1 MMIKFSNKIVQE
13 DLALISN
20 QNYINWER
28 IANKG
33 VLISG
38 SNSMLASYMVFL
50 LAYLN
55 ETRNY
60 QTQIIATAR
69 NIEKSRDKFS
79 DLVGKDYF
87 TLIPYD
93 VEERL
98 EYDGKVD
105 YIIHA
110 ASNASPTAILSN
122 PVSIIKANTIGTL
135 NLLDFA
141 KEKTIE
147 NFLFLS
153 TREVY
158 GTSIKEVIDEEAYGG
173 FDILATRACYPES
186 KRMAETLLQ
195 SYYDQYKV
203 PFTIARIAHSFGP
216 GMELGNDGRIMND
229 LLSNVIDGKDIV
241 LKSSGTAE
249 RAFCYLADAVSGLFT
264 ILLNGEV
271 GQAYNVA
278 NEDQPIMIKDL
289 AQKLVDLFSDKNI
302 SVVFDIPK
310 TMSAGYSKMGR
321 TRLTMAKLEA
331 LGWKR
336 EVSLESGILKTVQA
350 FEE

>member
-1 MMIKFSNKIVQE
+1 
-13 DLALISN
+13 
-20 QNYINWER
+20 
-28 IANKG
+28 
-33 VLISG
+33 
-38 SNSMLASYMVFL
+38 MVFL

-69 NIEKSRDKFS
+69 NIEKARDKFS

-158 GTSIKEVIDEEAYGG
+158 GLYCKVTMINI
-173 FDILATRACYPES
+173 RYP
-186 KRMAETLLQ
+186 LL
-195 SYYDQYKV
+195 
-203 PFTIARIAHSFGP
+203 
-216 GMELGNDGRIMND
+216 
-229 LLSNVIDGKDIV
+229 LLV
-241 LKSSGTAE
+241 LH
-249 RAFCYLADAVSGLFT
+249 
-264 ILLNGEV
+264 IH
-271 GQAYNVA
+271 
-278 NEDQPIMIKDL
+278 
-289 AQKLVDLFSDKNI
+289 LVLVWSLVTM
-302 SVVFDIPK
+302 VV
-310 TMSAGYSKMGR
+310 
-321 TRLTMAKLEA
+321 L
-331 LGWKR
+331 
-336 EVSLESGILKTVQA
+336 
-350 FEE
+350 

>member
-13 DLALISN
+13 DLALISD

-28 IANKG
+28 LANKA

-69 NIEKSRDKFS
+69 NIEKARDKFS

-141 KEKTIE
+141 KEK
-147 NFLFLS
+147 
-153 TREVY
+153 
-158 GTSIKEVIDEEAYGG
+158 
-173 FDILATRACYPES
+173 
-186 KRMAETLLQ
+186 Q
-195 SYYDQYKV
+195 
-203 PFTIARIAHSFGP
+203 
-216 GMELGNDGRIMND
+216 
-229 LLSNVIDGKDIV
+229 
-241 LKSSGTAE
+241 
-249 RAFCYLADAVSGLFT
+249 
-264 ILLNGEV
+264 
-271 GQAYNVA
+271 
-278 NEDQPIMIKDL
+278 
-289 AQKLVDLFSDKNI
+289 
-302 SVVFDIPK
+302 
-310 TMSAGYSKMGR
+310 
-321 TRLTMAKLEA
+321 
-331 LGWKR
+331 
-336 EVSLESGILKTVQA
+336 LKTSCSYQRVKYM
-350 FEE
+350 EHLLKK